1 MGTSFSFFLFFSSVP
16 FSPVIIVASPTSS
29 SAAQNDEDL
38 NLVLDIFD
46 WSYLTWISGC
56 AVPDDGTGSG
66 SVMYQPVRNLR
77 TFYVQRRLQTPA

>member
-1 MGTSFSFFLFFSSVP
+1 MATSFSFFLFFSSVP
-16 FSPVIIVASPTSS
+16 FSPVKEVAPPTSL
-29 SAAQNDEDL
+29 SAAQIDEDL

-66 SVMYQPVRNLR
+66 SVMYQHVRNLW
-77 TFYVQRRLQTPA
+77 TFHVQRRLQTHS